1 MKVAA
6 VGVEVRMEVRV
17 EGGRGEAGGDGE
29 RRVREG
35 TDERGKGQWK
45 EGVIHFYDNP
55 NPNNQSLG
63 LKAISYAIKKVDE
76 SPQQNHIHVASNESC
91 LSVKVIPGTVR
102 AADSHPLFNRKGM
115 KGGRD
120 EGEERG
126 KRERE
131 ERRRGKGETKRERR
145 DEEGEEMKRER
156 RVKWKVRGARKGGDR
171 REGKE
176 IITWEWPGRLLGPC
190 TPYHDTVEPLYCGH
204 LGDLVK
210 CPV

>member
-6 VGVEVRMEVRV
+6 IGVEVRV
-17 EGGRGEAGGDGE
+17 EGGRGGEAGGDGE

-35 TDERGKGQWK
+35 TDERRKGQWK

-76 SPQQNHIHVASNESC
+76 SPQQNHIASNESC

-115 KGGRD
+115 KGV
-120 EGEERG
+120 ET
-126 KRERE
+126 K
-131 ERRRGKGETKRERR
+131 ERREGRGRERR
-145 DEEGEEMKRER
+145 DEEGKERRRGRGETKRER
-156 RVKWKVRGARKGGDR
+156 RVKWKVRGAQKGG
-171 REGKE
+171 EK
-176 IITWEWPGRLLGPC
+176 GR
-190 TPYHDTVEPLYCGH
+190 
-204 LGDLVK
+204 
-210 CPV
+210 